1 MEIFIEKDKWS
12 ALVIGDDLAAI
23 EFPEDGVYFPNLTPA
38 KNHFRLESF
47 AAEVIKR
54 PIEVPDRD
62 MPESLIRQCDELY
75 KSHFQSKNRG
85 RFVEKPK
92 LIKKMRRQVDPKL
105 ELLIQRAALHGGHV
119 RKVRDE
125 YHVQMLVEHKG
136 KKEAG
141 LVITFADDVAEYRPA
156 SAGIKAAT
164 RAKIAF
170 KTLDIRD
177 TDIS

>member
-1 MEIFIEKDKWS
+1 MEIFIEKGKWS

-23 EFPEDGVYFPNLTPA
+23 EFPEDGVYFPNLKPA
-38 KNHFRLESF
+38 AAHFRLESF

-54 PIEVPDRD
+54 PIEVPDRN
-62 MPESLIRQCDELY
+62 MPESLIKLCDKLH

-92 LIKKMRRQVDPKL
+92 LIKKMRQVDPKL

-125 YHVQMLVEHKG
+125 YHVEMLVDHKG
-136 KKEAG
+136 KKEAK
-141 LVITFADDVAEYRPA
+141 LVITFADGAAKYRPA
-156 SAGIKAAT
+156 AAGIKEAT

-170 KTLDIRD
+170 KNLDIRD